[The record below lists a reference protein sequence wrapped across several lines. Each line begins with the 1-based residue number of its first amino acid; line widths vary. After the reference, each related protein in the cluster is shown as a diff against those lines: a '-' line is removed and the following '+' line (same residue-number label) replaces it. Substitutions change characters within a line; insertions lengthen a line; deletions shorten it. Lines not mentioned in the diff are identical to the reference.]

1 MTNFSGAELQ
11 VEDAEQ
17 DICHRRKH
25 RKKIGIL
32 SSEAGQK
39 MSRRNKAVQRPAKPA
54 EAAAKVP
61 WQKKKAIA
69 VFCHPKKRER
79 RGLPP
84 AVWAGSAESALGD
97 LPVKVV
103 RRPSARSSFSLPG
116 SLRFQIVHM
125 RQNAN

>member
-54 EAAAKVP
+54 EAAAKSSVAEKESHCRFLP
-61 WQKKKAIA
+61 SEEARAAWIA
-69 VFCHPKKRER
+69 AS
-79 RGLPP
+79 GL
-84 AVWAGSAESALGD
+84 G
-97 LPVKVV
+97 
-103 RRPSARSSFSLPG
+103 R
-116 SLRFQIVHM
+116 
-125 RQNAN
+125 

>member
-1 MTNFSGAELQ
+1 MVSESSTSRIFRKPIASTSFNGIGMTNFSGAELQ

-69 VFCHPKKRER
+69 VFFRCLR
-79 RGLPP
+79 R
-84 AVWAGSAESALGD
+84 W
-97 LPVKVV
+97 
-103 RRPSARSSFSLPG
+103 
-116 SLRFQIVHM
+116 QISC
-125 RQNAN
+125 